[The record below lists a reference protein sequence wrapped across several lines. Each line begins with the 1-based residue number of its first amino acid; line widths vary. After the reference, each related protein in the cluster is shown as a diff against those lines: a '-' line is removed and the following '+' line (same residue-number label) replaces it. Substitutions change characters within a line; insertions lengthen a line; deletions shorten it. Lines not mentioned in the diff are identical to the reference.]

1 MCEYVCVWLR
11 LEDKNFEI
19 AIIHLTAKIMH
30 LQWIENE
37 KRDEDGI
44 LVKGEG
50 KGRLIRRKYLE

>member
-1 MCEYVCVWLR
+1 VCVWLR

-19 AIIHLTAKIMH
+19 VIIHLTAKIMH
-30 LQWIENE
+30 LQGVENE

-50 KGRLIRRKYLE
+50 KGRLIT